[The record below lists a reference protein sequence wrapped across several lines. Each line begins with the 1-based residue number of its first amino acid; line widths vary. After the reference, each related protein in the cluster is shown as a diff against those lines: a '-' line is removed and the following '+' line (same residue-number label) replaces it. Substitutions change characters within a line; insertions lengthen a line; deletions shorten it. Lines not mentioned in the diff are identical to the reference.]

1 NAPAT
6 PFARDLF
13 VGTRWALN
21 DAQDTSLL
29 AGVIIDLDDQ
39 SSLLSIEAERRLGQ
53 SWTLELET
61 RWFLNIAPENAL
73 DALRQDSH
81 ITLRATRYF

>member
-1 NAPAT
+1 M
-6 PFARDLF
+6 
-13 VGTRWALN
+13 
-21 DAQDTSLL
+21 L
-29 AGVIIDLDDQ
+29 AGVIVDLDDQ
-39 SSLLSIEAERRLGQ
+39 STLLSIEAERRLGQ